1 MQSMSTRIFN
11 FALYTALAACC
22 VVVLLLVQQNRDLKE
37 QLYTVSPAAA
47 GGLHVG
53 DRLPE
58 LAVREIDGAA
68 SRLQFGPD
76 TDTVIMLFTTTCST
90 CTTNLDNWRQLYAQ
104 QGDSYQFVAISA
116 DQPEATR
123 TYAERNALPFRV
135 VLPEDPAFFGSMYG
149 VDRVPV
155 TIVAGP
161 DGRVK
166 EIRQGLLEEPSAAA
180 DLPAL
185 GAP

>member
-1 MQSMSTRIFN
+1 MQSISTRIFN
-11 FALYTALAACC
+11 FALCTALAACC
-22 VVVLLLVQQNRDLKE
+22 VVVLLLVQQNRNLKE

-47 GGLHVG
+47 GGLKVG

-58 LAVREIDGAA
+58 LAVREIDGAEN
-68 SRLQFGPD
+68 RLDFGPD
-76 TDTVIMLFTTTCST
+76 ADSVIMLFTTTCST

-104 QGDSYQFVAISA
+104 QGQSYQFVAISA
-116 DQPEATR
+116 DRPEATR
-123 TYAERNALPFRV
+123 TYAERHALPFRV
-135 VLPEDPAFFGSMYG
+135 VLPEDPAFFSYMYG
-149 VDRVPV
+149 LDRVPM

-166 EIRQGLLEEPSAAA
+166 EIREGLLEEVSTAS
-180 DLPAL
+180 DLPVL